1 VIGGIDKVM
10 VIERNI
16 LSDLLLALLDPD
28 GPSGVGRLR
37 SG

>member
-1 VIGGIDKVM
+1 M
-10 VIERNI
+10 AAIERNI
-16 LSDLLLALLDPD
+16 LNDLLLALLDPD